1 MQSPWLLHLDA
12 IGARFAEDEAGA
24 LSFSAPHDEVTRSA
38 RSTIAVPLT
47 HLGLI
52 RVAGED
58 AASFLHNLL
67 SNDIKKL
74 QPHHAQRTSFNSP
87 KGRMLASFVV
97 WRDGSD
103 FLLQLSGDIAPA
115 IQRKLSMYVLRSK
128 VRLTDA
134 ATDLAGIGLAGP
146 NVARV
151 LDQLG
156 LQLPPDALQTSG
168 ESIRVVRLEGP
179 RVMLYTTIANAPEV
193 WQKLVAAGVE
203 PAGTVA
209 WHWLDITQ
217 GIPLITAATQD
228 EFVAQMLNFELIG
241 GVNFQKGCYPGQ
253 EIVARTQYL
262 GKLKKRLFRAHV
274 EGNTPKAG
282 SDVFSPEFG
291 EQSAGK
297 VVMAAPAPE
306 GGSDLLAVV
315 QVSSRESNTVHL
327 GSPIGEHLRFD
338 VLPYTVA

>member
-24 LSFSAPHDEVTRSA
+24 LSFTEPREEVARCTRG
-38 RSTIAVPLT
+38 TIAVPLT

-58 AASFLHNLL
+58 AASFLQNLL

-74 QPHHAQRTSFNSP
+74 QPHHAQRNSFNSP

-103 FLLQLSGDIAPA
+103 YLLQASADITPA

-128 VRLTDA
+128 ARLSDA
-134 ATDLAGIGLAGP
+134 GTELAAIGLAGP

-151 LDQLG
+151 LDHLG
-156 LQLPPDALQTSG
+156 LQLPPDAMQTSG
-168 ESIRVVRLEGP
+168 EQIRVVRLEGP
-179 RVMLYTTIANAPEV
+179 RVMLFTAIASAPEL

-203 PAGTVA
+203 PSGTVA
-209 WHWLDITQ
+209 WHWLDIQQ
-217 GIPLITAATQD
+217 GVPLITAATQD
-228 EFVAQMLNFELIG
+228 EFVAQMLNFELVG
-241 GVNFQKGCYPGQ
+241 GVSFQKGCYPGQ
-253 EIVARTQYL
+253 EIVARMQYL
-262 GKLKKRLFRAHV
+262 GKLKKRMFRAHV
-274 EGNTPKAG
+274 EGDAPAIGT
-282 SDVFSPEFG
+282 DVFSDSFG

-297 VVMAAPAPE
+297 IVMAAPAPD
-306 GGSDLLAVV
+306 GGSDVLAVV
-315 QVSSRESNTVHL
+315 QVASRENDDAHV
-327 GSPIGEHLRFD
+327 GSPTGERLRFD
-338 VLPYTVA
+338 ALPYTVA